1 MKPISAALLLA
12 MLMPFATTHAQE
24 QRREAAAPA
33 NTATGPAANP
43 APTTRSAKAPPQAH
57 LYRSSK
63 IIGTTLRD
71 AREKKIGNIK
81 DLVLDRERGEIA
93 YAVVSF
99 GGVLG
104 VGRKLHAIP
113 WQALEPSDKG
123 RHYILHADRETI
135 SQAPGF
141 DMARWPDMAD
151 PAWSGEIDRYWTR
164 MVGRGPLSGNK
175 LTSGAPAPGS
185 GAPSSGPGT
194 GPRSD
199 MQSSGR

>member
-1 MKPISAALLLA
+1 MKPIPAALLLA
-12 MLMPFATTHAQE
+12 LLLPAAHAQE
-24 QRREAAAPA
+24 QRRESPAPS
-33 NTATGPAANP
+33 NTASNP
-43 APTTRSAKAPPQAH
+43 APATRSAKPSPQQAN
-57 LYRSSK
+57 LYRSTK

-71 AREKKIGNIK
+71 AKEKKIGNIK

-113 WQALEPSDKG
+113 WQALEVGDDG

-135 SQAPGF
+135 NQAPSF
-141 DMARWPDMAD
+141 DMAKWPNMAD
-151 PAWSGEIDRYWTR
+151 PKWSGDIDRYWNR
-164 MVGRGPLSGNK
+164 MVGRGPLSSNK
-175 LTSGAPAPGS
+175 LTSGVPAPGS
-185 GAPSSGPGT
+185 GAASSGPGT

>member
-1 MKPISAALLLA
+1 MKTTSAALLMAVLLPLA
-12 MLMPFATTHAQE
+12 AHAQE
-24 QRREAAAPA
+24 QGRQSPA
-33 NTATGPAANP
+33 TSNP
-43 APTTRSAKAPPQAH
+43 APATRSAKPSPQQAS
-57 LYRSSK
+57 LYRSTK
-63 IIGTTLRD
+63 IIGATLRD
-71 AREKKIGNIK
+71 AKNRKIGNIK

-113 WQALEPSDKG
+113 WQAMEPGDDG

-135 SQAPGF
+135 NQAPSF

-151 PAWSGEIDRYWTR
+151 PKWSGEIDRYWNR
-164 MVGRGPLSGNK
+164 MVGRGPLSGSK
-175 LTSGAPAPGS
+175 LTSGVPAPG
-185 GAPSSGPGT
+185 GNAPASGPGT

>member
-1 MKPISAALLLA
+1 MKPIPAALLLA
-12 MLMPFATTHAQE
+12 MLMPFATAHAQE
-24 QRREAAAPA
+24 QRRESAAPA
-33 NTATGPAANP
+33 TTAANP
-43 APTTRSAKAPPQAH
+43 APSTRSAKAPPQAH

-113 WQALEPSDKG
+113 WQALEPSDNG

-185 GAPSSGPGT
+185 GAPSSGLGT

>member
-1 MKPISAALLLA
+1 MKPIPAALLLA
-12 MLMPFATTHAQE
+12 MLMPFAATHAQE
-24 QRREAAAPA
+24 QRRDSATPA
-33 NTATGPAANP
+33 NTAANP
-43 APTTRSAKAPPQAH
+43 APSIRSAKPPPQAH

-71 AREKKIGNIK
+71 ARGKKIGNIK

-151 PAWSGEIDRYWTR
+151 PAWSGEIDRYWSR
-164 MVGRGPLSGNK
+164 MVGRGPLSSNK
-175 LTSGAPAPGS
+175 LTSGAPVPGS
-185 GAPSSGPGT
+185 GAPSSGRGT

>member
-12 MLMPFATTHAQE
+12 VLMPLAIHAQE
-24 QRREAAAPA
+24 QRREAPAPS
-33 NTATGPAANP
+33 NTASTATNPAAV
-43 APTTRSAKAPPQAH
+43 TRSAPAAPQGQ
-57 LYRSSK
+57 LYRSTK
-63 IIGTTLRD
+63 IIGATLRD
-71 AREKKIGNIK
+71 AKDKKIGNIK

-113 WQALEPSDKG
+113 WQALAPSDNG

-135 SQAPGF
+135 NQAPGF

-151 PAWSGEIDRYWTR
+151 PKWSGEIDRYWNR
-164 MVGRGPLSGNK
+164 MVGRGPLSGSK
-175 LTSGAPAPGS
+175 LTSGVPAPAG